1 MTMIV
6 PAGNKNVVWSPEKE
20 MVKTAATSVSQDIED
35 TNPLY
40 VAAKKFLAAQAQ
52 EEANEAPEAKAPEAK
67 PPMKDEGA
75 AVVEIETPEGEK
87 MEEEGKDK
95 TEVAVE
101 KIEEAVVEL
110 KDAVGMVD
118 TAEDQEVEIEVD
130 EVGAPKMDGFET
142 SIPGKEESKGEI
154 IVKSEPEAC
163 PCSSAPVMAK
173 KEEKKEEC
181 KCGKKPCE
189 CKDKKDVEMEKAA
202 SSDGEF
208 VKYAKLSA
216 ENRSK
221 LANYWTKMLGFP
233 KEYVALMTKD
243 YEK

>member
-6 PAGNKNVVWSPEKE
+6 PAGNKNVVWSPEKD

-40 VAAKKFLAAQAQ
+40 VAAKKFLEAQVQ
-52 EEANEAPEAKAPEAK
+52 EEASEA
-67 PPMKDEGA
+67 PMKDEGA
-75 AVVEIETPEGEK
+75 AVIEIETPEGEK
-87 MEEEGKDK
+87 MEEEGKDQ

-110 KDAVGMVD
+110 KDAVGMEQK
-118 TAEDQEVEIEVD
+118 AEGEEVEIEVE
-130 EVGAPKMDGFET
+130 EVGSPKMDDAAPFET
-142 SIPGKEESKGEI
+142 SPCNEKANDDI
-154 IVKSEPEAC
+154 IVKSEPETCAC
-163 PCSSAPVMAK
+163 GAKMAK

-181 KCGKKPCE
+181 KCGKEPCE
-189 CKDKKDVEMEKAA
+189 CEDKKEVEMDKSAA
-202 SSDGEF
+202 SDGEF
-208 VKYAKLSA
+208 VKYAKLSPA
-216 ENRSK
+216 NKSK
-221 LANYWTKMLGFP
+221 LAEYWTKALGFP